1 MQTSMKKI
9 GNSKGVVIPASI
21 VKTLAIQ
28 DAEIFTITTVG
39 QSIIL
44 TRLAPLPVT
53 SLSQLF
59 QSYQGSYQP
68 SIVFE
73 DQLGDEVW

>member
-1 MQTSMKKI
+1 MKKI

-28 DAEIFTITTVG
+28 DAEVFTITTVG

-44 TRLAPLPVT
+44 TRLAPLPAT

-59 QSYQGSYQP
+59 HSYEGSYQP

-73 DQLGDEVW
+73 DKLGDEVW